1 MFRYYI
7 NQKGSEKVKLNVVMD
22 HGAATNIYG
31 NMLQC
36 HLDQAK
42 LEVRVE
48 TTFYELSYGRFVG
61 WTTD

>member
-1 MFRYYI
+1 
-7 NQKGSEKVKLNVVMD
+7 MD
-22 HGAATNIYG
+22 HGAATTIYG
-31 NMLQC
+31 HMLQC